1 MLTFSKGLSPG
12 PGQLY
17 EVCLLILNLKQQNG
31 SLMCF
36 YSLKFESNMSISK
49 LFSCIEDPKAQTKIL
64 FLVKISFFYVRTA
77 TWLCYYC
84 YYCIKSCWSLVKDFF
99 TIQGTAGYWNVL
111 Y

>member
-17 EVCLLILNLKQQNG
+17 KVCLLILNLKQQNG

-84 YYCIKSCWSLVKDFF
+84 SLNQDFL

-111 Y
+111 C